1 MASDK
6 YESVAALYDAAS
18 RGDVVV
24 SVTGVARDERDDMMR
39 ALRDAV
45 RRERA

>member
-1 MASDK
+1 MADDK
-6 YESVAALYDAAS
+6 YDSVAALYDPY

-24 SVTGVARDERDDMMR
+24 TVARVVRDERDDMMR

>member
-1 MASDK
+1 MADDK
-6 YESVAALYDAAS
+6 YDSVAALYDAY

-24 SVTGVARDERDDMMR
+24 TVARVVRDERDDMMR